1 MTCAM
6 KSDLKRKVNSL
17 IDSLMI
23 ALTCICSLLW
33 IILFAFLIF
42 FFSSCKT
49 QYIPVESVRTEIEYR
64 DRLQRDS
71 IYVSNDTNTRQEGDT
86 VYIERLYREYR
97 DRYIRDT
104 INIYRT
110 DSIQVPYPVERQ
122 LGRWERIKIEIGGI
136 AIGAIVVLLIIV
148 TWLVFKK
155 RNKV

>member
-1 MTCAM
+1 M
-6 KSDLKRKVNSL
+6 
-17 IDSLMI
+17 
-23 ALTCICSLLW
+23 
-33 IILFAFLIF
+33 
-42 FFSSCKT
+42 
-49 QYIPVESVRTEIEYR
+49 
-64 DRLQRDS
+64 QRDS